1 MIPSFP
7 LLSEANRLD
16 GMATLEGQVVVVVVV
31 VDGSQLWNQPFH
43 FYLKVLLVTFATTM
57 M

>member
-16 GMATLEGQVVVVVVV
+16 GMATLEGQVVVVVV

>member
-16 GMATLEGQVVVVVVV
+16 GMATLEGQVVVVV